1 MKEIVM
7 PKDCKMTEL
16 IGLADYPDID
26 EVLELQKKY
35 HIASVKE
42 EDRPNGFV
50 TTLITKAQLTS
61 LIRDESGL
69 FIVRQDG
76 VLVAYAMAASWSFWS
91 QWPIFVHML
100 AGLHELE
107 FLGRQLSAE
116 NSYQYGPVCIDKPL
130 RGSGVLARLFDFSRA
145 KMAQQYPVLVTFI
158 NKINARSFAAHT
170 RKLGLQ
176 VMQEFEFNGNQ
187 YYELVYDAS
196 KPLGPA

>member
-1 MKEIVM
+1 
-7 PKDCKMTEL
+7 MTEL
-16 IGLADYPDID
+16 ISVADYSDID
-26 EVLELQKKY
+26 EVLELQGKY

-42 EDRPNGFV
+42 EDRPGGFV

-61 LIRDESGL
+61 LIGDEGGL
-69 FIVRQDG
+69 FVVRQDG
-76 VLVAYAMAASWSFWS
+76 VLVAYAMAASWSFWL
-91 QWPIFVHML
+91 QWPIFVHMVK
-100 AGLHELE
+100 GLHELE
-107 FLGRQLSAE
+107 FLGLRLSTE
-116 NSYQYGPVCIDKPL
+116 NSYQYGPVCVDKSV

-145 KMAQQYPVLVTFI
+145 KMAGRYAILVTFI

>member
-1 MKEIVM
+1 MA
-7 PKDCKMTEL
+7 EL
-16 IGLADYPDID
+16 IGVADYSDID
-26 EVLELQKKY
+26 EVLALQRKY
-35 HIASVKE
+35 HIGSIKE

-50 TTLITKAQLTS
+50 TTLITEAQLTR

-76 VLVAYAMAASWSFWS
+76 VLVAYAMAASWSFWQ

-107 FLGRQLSAE
+107 FLGRRLSAE
-116 NSYQYGPVCIDKPL
+116 NSYQYGPVCVDTSV
-130 RGSGVLARLFDFSRA
+130 RGSGVLARLFDFCRA
-145 KMAQQYPVLVTFI
+145 KMAARYPILVTFI

-176 VMQEFEFNGNQ
+176 VVAEFEFNGNQ
-187 YYELVYDAS
+187 YYELVYDTA
-196 KPLGPA
+196 KPL